1 MGAKHSRQNLLSS
14 DRRESMRTQ
23 NTTNSNSNTSNTN
36 NSNNNNNN
44 NYNHTASNSAI
55 SQSANSI
62 IIEGRQYHNLD
73 SSTYCLPRDELEQ
86 DRLNSVCLCATIV
99 NNRH

>member
-1 MGAKHSRQNLLSS
+1 MGAKHSRQNLLA

-23 NTTNSNSNTSNTN
+23 NTTNSNSNTSNANNTN
-36 NSNNNNNN
+36 NSNSNFNN
-44 NYNHTASNSAI
+44 NHTASTSAV

-86 DRLNSVCLCATIV
+86 DRLNSVCVRYVYIHA
-99 NNRH
+99 